1 MAPSNSELLV
11 FISISRFT
19 NKFTNNFSLCQHL
32 QEKLYKKVTE
42 QVLSPD
48 GLSIDEKILQEL
60 KKTWRSKLAA
70 HRALQPPPGI
80 THSAPGTKPQS
91 ESPNSVF

>member
-11 FISISRFT
+11 VIHLSRFT
-19 NKFTNNFSLCQHL
+19 NKLANHFALCQHF

-48 GLSIDEKILQEL
+48 GLSIDEQVLSDL